1 MSRIK
6 RYSFLIAAFL
16 VVVLLAACSTTQQTG
31 GTTNQTTNPPTNPPT
46 NLTGDAAAGQ
56 QIFADNC
63 TGCHGDQGTG
73 GGGAPALSPARDTL
87 KGSDATTFNQNLVDV
102 ITHGRRR
109 MPAWGDAGML
119 TSQQIADV
127 AAYIMSLN
135 K

>member
-1 MSRIK
+1 MSRNK
-6 RYSFLIAAFL
+6 LYSLLIATFLI
-16 VVVLLAACSTTQQTG
+16 VVILAACSTAQPTSG
-31 GTTNQTTNPPTNPPT
+31 STNPPT

-56 QIFADNC
+56 QIFAENC

-73 GGGAPALSPARDTL
+73 GGGAPALNPARDTL
-87 KGSDATTFNQNLVDV
+87 KGSDTTTFNQNLIDV

-109 MPAWGDAGML
+109 MPGWGDGGML
-119 TSQQIADV
+119 TPQQIADV